1 MMIAITATD
10 STIFPHA
17 SPEAKGTEPIAAC
30 TVAFGR
36 YAITQKA
43 RSFHERLVFAT
54 NVDMLETFHYLRL
67 ILENLYLLVQNAEI
81 LMIQKWT
88 SPLEFADILEK

>member
-43 RSFHERLVFAT
+43 RSFHDRFVFAT
-54 NVDMLETFHYLRL
+54 QSNTPHVRKS
-67 ILENLYLLVQNAEI
+67 NASKI
-81 LMIQKWT
+81 MAIAA
-88 SPLEFADILEK
+88 SPACKV

>member
-43 RSFHERLVFAT
+43 RSFHDRFVFAT
-54 NVDMLETFHYLRL
+54 QSNTTARVQK
-67 ILENLYLLVQNAEI
+67 LYD
-81 LMIQKWT
+81 
-88 SPLEFADILEK
+88 FAKVVCDKT